1 MLHMFWIICRTNIWR
16 YSTLLFNPIFTT
28 SSFCDTYHQ
37 NRHLDLKEDITN
49 RIIYM
54 VMNNSGKQC
63 IWYHNWNWLKLSLEY
78 HIQLLSY
85 RQCQDFYK
93 QRKSSTS
100 WFIKKTVLDNCNK
113 SLQVTLIMKNIL
125 VPNYLDQ
132 LEKPLLQC
140 CIKHVREHSSFWKL
154 LKYTKRT
161 QCTRYYLSRHKTM
174 WIDTV

>member
-1 MLHMFWIICRTNIWR
+1 
-16 YSTLLFNPIFTT
+16 
-28 SSFCDTYHQ
+28 
-37 NRHLDLKEDITN
+37 
-49 RIIYM
+49 M

-154 LKYTKRT
+154 LKYIKRT
-161 QCTRYYLSRHKTM
+161 QYTRYYLTRHKTM